1 MNPARP
7 PSRQLPSALVAGL
20 AALLLAAQWWLGVSA
35 TRDLGVTTDELVH
48 VAGGFS
54 YWKFD
59 DYRLQPE
66 NGNLPQRLAALP
78 WVAAGARLEHSDPKV
93 WGKSNVWRAG
103 HELFY
108 ESGNNTDYLLLLS
121 RGVMA
126 LMGTALGLAI
136 FLWSR
141 RLWGD
146 AGALFSLGLYA
157 FCPNF
162 LAHAPLA
169 TSDVTSAL
177 ALLLACGAFWR
188 VTHRLDWKTLGL
200 SAGATAL
207 AVVAKFSFPL
217 LAPIF
222 AVLAVVRMM
231 ASSAPLELHL
241 RPLAARPL
249 TRGAEKLVALA
260 AVAVGQAAVALVVI
274 WACFGFR
281 FSAVGPGMPA
291 QTDFFWAWSM
301 ILPGSGAWQPFLQA
315 LRTGH
320 ILPEAFVNGFA
331 TVLYAAAERSAF
343 LNGEYSSTG
352 WFHFFPYA
360 FLVKTPLTQL
370 AAYLLAAAA
379 GLEAWR
385 RGRRGATGVPRT
397 LYALVPLLTLFAIY
411 WAVSLRSH
419 LNIGHRHILPIY
431 PVLFIIAGG
440 LLRMRKPR
448 WLILVAV
455 ALVAG
460 EAAEST
466 VVRPNYLA
474 YFNSFAGGPENG
486 WRHLV
491 DSSLD
496 WGQNLPGVARWLERE
511 ARPGENVYVS
521 YYGSG
526 DYRYEGIRARELG
539 FIYNFDRPQ
548 RWFEPGPGIYCFSA
562 SMLQNVYSDW
572 RGPWT
577 PQKERTLLTLRRV
590 LAETPKEA
598 LPRQPTLGGDALYAL
613 DQLRCVR
620 LCTYLRLR
628 RPDAVIGYS
637 FFIYRLDAEEVRAAV
652 YGTPSELADAM
663 DRAQHAAAPG
673 R

>member
-1 MNPARP
+1 MNPSLPRERKLP
-7 PSRQLPSALVAGL
+7 PAVVATLV
-20 AALLLAAQWWLGVSA
+20 ALLLALQWWLGVSA
-35 TRDLGVTTDELVH
+35 TFGISSTTDELAH
-48 VAGGFS
+48 VTGGFS

-93 WGKSNVWRAG
+93 WGKSNVWLAG

-121 RGVMA
+121 RALMA
-126 LMGTALGLAI
+126 LTGTALGLAI

-169 TSDVTSAL
+169 TSDVTSTL
-177 ALLLACGAFWR
+177 ALLLACAAFWR
-188 VTHRLDWKTLGL
+188 VAHRLDWKNLGL
-200 SAGATAL
+200 SAGATSL

-222 AVLAVVRMM
+222 LILGIVRLVS
-231 ASSAPLELHL
+231 AAPLELQL
-241 RPLAARPL
+241 RPLAPRPL
-249 TRGAEKLVALA
+249 ARWSEKLTAFAAIAVMQVALA
-260 AVAVGQAAVALVVI
+260 LAVI

-281 FSAVGPGMPA
+281 FSAVGPGMPPQA
-291 QTDFFWAWSM
+291 DFFWAWSM
-301 ILPGSGAWQPFLQA
+301 VLPGSGAWQPFLQA
-315 LRTGH
+315 LRAGH

-331 TVLYAAAERSAF
+331 TVLYAAGERSGF
-343 LNGEYSSTG
+343 LNGEYSNTG
-352 WFHFFPYA
+352 WVHFFPYA
-360 FLVKTPLTQL
+360 FLVKTPLAQL
-370 AAYLLAAAA
+370 MAYVLSVAA
-379 GLEAWR
+379 GWEAWR
-385 RGRRGATGVPRT
+385 RGRQGSTAVPRV
-397 LYALVPLLTLFAIY
+397 LYALSPLLALFAVY

-419 LNIGHRHILPIY
+419 LNIGHRHILPTY
-431 PVLFIIAGG
+431 PVLLIIAGG
-440 LLRMRKPR
+440 LLRARPPR
-448 WLILVAV
+448 WLALVAA

-466 VVRPNYLA
+466 GVRPNYLA
-474 YFNSFAGGPENG
+474 YFNAFAGGPANG

-496 WGQNLPGVARWLERE
+496 WGQDLPGVARWLKRE
-511 ARPGENVYVS
+511 ARPGEEVYLS

-526 DYRYEGIRARELG
+526 EYRYEGIRARELA
-539 FIYNFDRPQ
+539 FVYNFDRPR
-548 RWFEPGPGIYCFSA
+548 RWFELGPGIYCFSA

-577 PQKERTLLTLRRV
+577 PQKERTLITLRRL
-590 LAETPKEA
+590 LAEPVTDTSPKQQGSRA
-598 LPRQPTLGGDALYAL
+598 NALYAL

-628 RPDAVIGYS
+628 QPDAVIGYS
-637 FFIYRLDAEEVRAAV
+637 FFIYRLSAEEVQAAV
-652 YGTPSELADAM
+652 YGTASELADAM
-663 DRAQHAAAPG
+663 ARAQRAAG
-673 R
+673 SDH

>member
-7 PSRQLPSALVAGL
+7 PSRQLPSALVAGFV
-20 AALLLAAQWWLGVSA
+20 AVLLAAQWWLGVSA
-35 TRDLGVTTDELVH
+35 TRELGVTTDELVH
-48 VAGGFS
+48 VVGGFS

-78 WVAAGARLEHSDPKV
+78 WVAAGARLEHADPRI
-93 WGKSNVWRAG
+93 WGRSNVWLAG

-121 RGVMA
+121 RAVMA
-126 LMGTALGLAI
+126 LTGTALGLAI

-177 ALLLACGAFWR
+177 ALLLACAAFWR
-188 VTHRLDWKTLGL
+188 VVHRLDWKNLGL
-200 SAGATAL
+200 SAGATSL
-207 AVVAKFSFPL
+207 AVVSKFSFPL

-222 AVLAVVRMM
+222 LILGIVRLAS
-231 ASSAPLELHL
+231 AAPLDLQL

-249 TRGAEKLVALA
+249 ARGPEKLSALA
-260 AVAVGQAAVALVVI
+260 AVAVGHAAVALAVI

-281 FSAVGPGMPA
+281 FSPVGPGMPA
-291 QTDFFWAWSM
+291 QADFFWAWSTV
-301 ILPGSGAWQPFLQA
+301 LPGSGAWQPFFQA
-315 LRTGH
+315 VRAARL
-320 ILPEAFVNGFA
+320 LPEAFVNGFA
-331 TVLYAAAERSAF
+331 TVLHASGERSAF

-352 WFHFFPYA
+352 WLHFFPYA
-360 FLVKTPLTQL
+360 FLVKTPLAQL

-379 GLEAWR
+379 GLEVWR
-385 RGRRGATGVPRT
+385 RRRREPTSVPRV
-397 LYALVPLLTLFAIY
+397 LYALAPLLTLFAVY
-411 WAVSLRSH
+411 WAASLASH

-440 LLRMRKPR
+440 LLRARAPR
-448 WLILVAV
+448 WLALVAA

-460 EAAEST
+460 EAAESAA
-466 VVRPNYLA
+466 VRPNYLA
-474 YFNSFAGGPENG
+474 YFNAFAGGPANG

-496 WGQNLPGVARWLERE
+496 WGQNLPGVAHWLERE
-511 ARPGENVYVS
+511 ARPGEEVYLS

-526 DYRYEGIRARELG
+526 EYRYEGIRAHELG
-539 FIYNFDRPQ
+539 FVYNFDQPRI
-548 RWFEPGPGIYCFSA
+548 WFELGPGIYCFSA
-562 SMLQNVYSDW
+562 STLQNVYSDW

-577 PQKERTLLTLRRV
+577 PQKERTLLTLRRL
-590 LAETPKEA
+590 LAEPDKGTS
-598 LPRQPTLGGDALYAL
+598 PTQAVLRAQARYAL

-620 LCTYLRLR
+620 LCAYLRLR

-637 FFIYRLDAEEVRAAV
+637 FFIYRLSAEEVQAAV
-652 YGTPSELADAM
+652 YGTASELADAM
-663 DRAQHAAAPG
+663 VRAQRAAAQG
-673 R
+673 H